1 MDDLTKWVENAFY
14 NLTDNIGQRMAG
26 TNNNELAEKVLSN
39 YIKDVTGTVE
49 KFRFEIT
56 RWVPKQW
63 KIEVDG
69 VEYKS
74 LLLGFS
80 PSGSA
85 SSDPVYVYRASKYE
99 FDSGDVD
106 GKIAVAVRGGDL
118 RCEQKYQNIAE
129 SGAVGFVQVMDIPN
143 GILRAE
149 KIASNKIGPIPAV
162 EITYEDGMRLIRK
175 IEKNRSV
182 NVSIKTV
189 IEGGR
194 EEVSNII
201 GGDIDR
207 SPIILTAH
215 YDSWFN
221 TPGAFDNASG
231 VISVLSA
238 AKISKLNSIAV
249 ILFNAEE
256 FGLLGSK
263 SYSQKK
269 AYELSEKLILN
280 LDVCA
285 CKNSVLYTLQT
296 NSRRL
301 AKAAVKAADQAGLEI
316 VVTSKLSHH
325 SDHWPFAK
333 EGVKVGF
340 LFQNSCNIHTHT
352 PYDTP
357 EKVGVKSIIRT
368 AKFTSK
374 IIENLI
380 NKTSPS
386 H

>member
-1 MDDLTKWVENAFY
+1 MDDLTVWVENAFY
-14 NLTDNIGQRMAG
+14 KLTDDIGPRMAG
-26 TNNNELAEKVLSN
+26 TSNNELAGEVLSD
-39 YIKDVTGTVE
+39 YIKDVTGTLE
-49 KFRFEIT
+49 KFKFGIT

-74 LLLGFS
+74 LPLGFS

-85 SSDPVYVYRASKYE
+85 SSNPVYVYRASKYE

-118 RCEQKYQNIAE
+118 RCEQKYQNMVE
-129 SGAVGFVQVMDIPN
+129 SGAAGFVQVMDIPN

-149 KIASNKIGPIPAV
+149 NVASNKIGSIPAV

-175 IEKNRSV
+175 MEKGRNV
-182 NVSIKTV
+182 NVLIKAA
-189 IEGGR
+189 IEEGR
-194 EEVSNII
+194 GEVLNII

-231 VISVLSA
+231 VISVLSTV
-238 AKISKLNSIAV
+238 KISKLNSIAV

-263 SYSQKK
+263 SYCQEK
-269 AYELSEKLILN
+269 AYKLSEKVILN

-285 CKNSVLYTLQT
+285 CKNSSLYTLQT

-301 AKAAVKAADQAGLEI
+301 AKAAVKAAGQTGLELVI
-316 VVTSKLSHH
+316 TSKLSHH
-325 SDHWPFAK
+325 SDHWPFAE

-340 LFQNSCNIHTHT
+340 LFQNSCGIHTHT

-374 IIENLI
+374 IIENFI
-380 NKTSPS
+380 NKTNP
-386 H
+386 